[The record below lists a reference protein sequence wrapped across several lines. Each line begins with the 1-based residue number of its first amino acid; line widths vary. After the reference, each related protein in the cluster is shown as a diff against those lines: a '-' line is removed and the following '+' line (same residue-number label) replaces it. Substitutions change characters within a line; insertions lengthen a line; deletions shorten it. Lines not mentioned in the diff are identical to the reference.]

1 MNILFLDQF
10 SELGGAQL
18 CLLDLL
24 PALRDQGWQAWVAAP
39 GEGPLLQRAR
49 EQGAQTCSL
58 RFGPFESG
66 WRSPLSLARFT
77 VDSMRL
83 AKQLAVILHQSRA
96 GLIYVNGPRLLPA
109 AAAAAGT
116 RIPIVFH
123 AHNVLPRPLA
133 PLLAGRSMQC
143 SGAQVVASSNVVAA
157 ALSRYVL
164 QGNLQVVRNGVADCA
179 RPRLTKR
186 GRGPTV
192 GVIGR
197 ISREKGQAVFLKAA
211 HAVYRAMPKCRFLIC
226 GAALFSARGAKHYS
240 SELSALSQGLPVEF
254 SGWTDDVAEALA
266 KLDVLVV
273 PSLAPESSPRV
284 ILEAFSAG
292 VPVIAFA
299 VGGIPELISQRQNGM
314 LVDSQTPEALA
325 EAIRG
330 LLSQGSE
337 ALVAMGAR
345 ARRDWAERFTVGRY
359 QSEIV
364 ELLGR
369 GSFGSLQQAAEEEG
383 R

>member
-1 MNILFLDQF
+1 
-10 SELGGAQL
+10 
-18 CLLDLL
+18 
-24 PALRDQGWQAWVAAP
+24 
-39 GEGPLLQRAR
+39 
-49 EQGAQTCSL
+49 
-58 RFGPFESG
+58 
-66 WRSPLSLARFT
+66 
-77 VDSMRL
+77 
-83 AKQLAVILHQSRA
+83 
-96 GLIYVNGPRLLPA
+96 
-109 AAAAAGT
+109 
-116 RIPIVFH
+116 
-123 AHNVLPRPLA
+123 
-133 PLLAGRSMQC
+133 
-143 SGAQVVASSNVVAA
+143 
-157 ALSRYVL
+157 
-164 QGNLQVVRNGVADCA
+164 
-179 RPRLTKR
+179 
-186 GRGPTV
+186 
-192 GVIGR
+192 
-197 ISREKGQAVFLKAA
+197 
-211 HAVYRAMPKCRFLIC
+211 MPKCRFLIC
-226 GAALFSARGAKHYS
+226 GAALFYARGAKRYS
-240 SELSALSQGLPVEF
+240 SELSSLSQGLPVEF
-254 SGWTDDVAEALA
+254 SGWTDNVAEALA